1 VQITQSPR
9 AVSACVRDANRSTRA
24 VSEPQ
29 LAGAA
34 HERRRR
40 QRYVLDN
47 SNEEETRVR
56 STSVPSHHLRTTD
69 SVTRVQHNQGAP
81 CEQSWPGSTDGL
93 ASSFSLS
100 GSQQVVPTQQLTRA
114 RDAASD
120 GHAGAILRW
129 STTIAALAWPTGVG
143 EGELRSGN
151 PELDVGWQ
159 CSYRP
164 PVEPLRSIKV
174 GDKPCT
180 CPTEWS
186 VLTRA
191 EWQLQG
197 GQADDWRWRCVC
209 VL

>member
-1 VQITQSPR
+1 
-9 AVSACVRDANRSTRA
+9 
-24 VSEPQ
+24 
-29 LAGAA
+29 LAG
-34 HERRRR
+34 
-40 QRYVLDN
+40 
-47 SNEEETRVR
+47 
-56 STSVPSHHLRTTD
+56 
-69 SVTRVQHNQGAP
+69 
-81 CEQSWPGSTDGL
+81 
-93 ASSFSLS
+93 SFSLS

-143 EGELRSGN
+143 EGELRSGD

-180 CPTEWS
+180 RPTEWS

-191 EWQLQG
+191 E
-197 GQADDWRWRCVC
+197 
-209 VL
+209 